1 MAETAVAIM
10 SRLPVGLP
18 DAPSAEPLST
28 TQWHTLMAIMDT
40 FIPSCQVNG
49 RTDRDAIILD
59 SAEYDA
65 MTKRLRRNITLDLSD
80 TTNLDAFFTEKPSD
94 IPLFRDILVRLVAG
108 FPDDRLSSL
117 RSVLSLLDKW
127 AATLPF
133 TGGLTPFSRLSIEDR
148 TRVLNSWRTSSIAT
162 FRVLFK
168 QLSTIAKHVYLR
180 SSGLFDQLTGFS
192 SAPSDWHAI
201 ESHPFEFIDLGRAN
215 APVQLETDVVIV
227 GSGCGAGVVAKTIAA
242 AGHRIIVVDKGYHFK
257 TPELPLDDSEAFFH
271 LFEQGGLISSED
283 GSITVTAGSCF
294 GGGGTI
300 NWSACLQTQSTV
312 RDEWADER
320 GLTFFKSSEFQT
332 HLDSVCQRMGVSDE
346 FIRHNHGNL
355 TLLEGA
361 RRLGYNAH
369 AVPQNTGGC
378 EHHDGHCSMGCWRG
392 EKKGPVNGWFPDA
405 AECGAKFM
413 EGFKVERV
421 VFQKQHG
428 KQVACGV
435 VGVWAPRNN
444 KNISPIAVTIRAKR
458 VIISAGSLWSPVI
471 LTKSKIKNKH
481 IGRNLHLHPTTFV
494 AGVFKEET
502 RPWEGGILT
511 SVVTSLDNVDGKGHG
526 SKLERVSM
534 IPSMSLPW
542 LNWTSGRDYKTLL
555 AKYSHIEVLIA
566 ITRDRESGQ
575 IVLDSTQD
583 RPRVAYTP
591 SKFDTG
597 NNLMGMLALAKILY
611 IQGAQEIHPA
621 LPGVEPFIRPVD
633 EPQASEGIT
642 NKEFQ
647 AWLKKMEMHGNK
659 TPDTPYA
666 SAHQMSSCRMS
677 TSASEG
683 VVDEFGK
690 VWGCE
695 GLYVADASILPSAT
709 GVNPMVT
716 IMAVCERIGL
726 VIAKNMAVEK
736 QEMARI

>member
-18 DAPSAEPLST
+18 DAPSVDPLTT

-40 FIPSCQVNG
+40 FISSCQVNG

-80 TTNLDAFFTEKPSD
+80 TTNLDAFLTEKPSD

-108 FPDDRLSSL
+108 FPDDRLSTL

-180 SSGLFDQLTGFS
+180 SSRLFDQLTGFP
-192 SAPSDWHAI
+192 SAPSDWHAV
-201 ESHPFEFIDLGRAN
+201 ESHPFEFIDLGTAS
-215 APVQLETDVVIV
+215 APVQLETDVVVV
-227 GSGCGAGVVAKTIAA
+227 GSGCGAGVVARTIAA

-300 NWSACLQTQSTV
+300 NWSASLQTQSTV
-312 RDEWADER
+312 RNEWADER

-332 HLDSVCQRMGVSDE
+332 HLDSVCKRMGVSDE

-355 TLLEGA
+355 ALLEGA

-378 EHHDGHCSMGCWRG
+378 EHQEGHCSMGCWRG

-405 AECGAKFM
+405 AKCGAKFM

-421 VFQKQHG
+421 LFKKQHG

-435 VGVWAPRNN
+435 VGAWTPRNN
-444 KNISPIAVTIRAKR
+444 KNTSPITVTIKAKR
-458 VIISAGSLWSPVI
+458 IIISAGSLWSPVI
-471 LTKSKIKNKH
+471 LTKSKIK
-481 IGRNLHLHPTTFV
+481 
-494 AGVFKEET
+494 
-502 RPWEGGILT
+502 
-511 SVVTSLDNVDGKGHG
+511 
-526 SKLERVSM
+526 
-534 IPSMSLPW
+534 PSMSLPW
-542 LNWTSGRDYKTLL
+542 LNWTSGSDYKTLL
-555 AKYSHIEVLIA
+555 VKYSHIEVLIA
-566 ITRDRESGQ
+566 ITRDRESGR

-621 LPGVEPFIRPVD
+621 LPGLEPFIRPVD
-633 EPQASEGIT
+633 ESQDSEGIT

-666 SAHQMSSCRMS
+666 SAHQMSSCQMG

-690 VWGCE
+690 VWGYE

-709 GVNPMVT
+709 GVNPMIT

-726 VIAKNMAVEK
+726 AIAKDMAVEK